1 MWQKKCDLE
10 EKYRVTPLN
19 VAKKVRFRG
28 KIQDYSSKCGKKSEI

>member
-10 EKYRVTPLN
+10 EKYRITPLN

-28 KIQDYSSKCGKKSEI
+28 KI